1 MKIYIISEENL
12 ENDLFLLLKKNN
24 IYLKKFKLN
33 INLKEKLNFID
44 KNVKNYLILVTH
56 KILSRKDN
64 YYLMIS
70 QIVRNNNVKFI
81 EVGLKKSN
89 VEETKANSNTLMH
102 GFESKSWKM
111 LEKFFVK
118 ELKSE

>member
-12 ENDLFLLLKKNN
+12 ENDLFCFKKKNN
-24 IYLKKFKLN
+24 INFKKFKLN

-44 KNVKNYLILVTH
+44 NSVKNYLILVTH
-56 KILSRKDN
+56 EILSRKDN
-64 YYLMIS
+64 YYLMVS
-70 QIVRNNNVKFI
+70 EIVRDNNVKFI

-89 VEETKANSNTLMH
+89 VEESKANSNTLIH
-102 GFESKSWKM
+102 GFGAKSWKM

-118 ELKSE
+118 ELKS

>member
-24 IYLKKFKLN
+24 INLKKFKLN

-44 KNVKNYLILVTH
+44 KSVKNYLILVTH

>member
-12 ENDLFLLLKKNN
+12 EKDLFLLLKKNN
-24 IYLKKFKLN
+24 INLKKFKLN

-44 KNVKNYLILVTH
+44 KSVKNYLILVTH

>member
-12 ENDLFLLLKKNN
+12 ENDLFLILKKNN
-24 IYLKKFKLN
+24 INLKKFKLN

-70 QIVRNNNVKFI
+70 QIVRNNNLKFI